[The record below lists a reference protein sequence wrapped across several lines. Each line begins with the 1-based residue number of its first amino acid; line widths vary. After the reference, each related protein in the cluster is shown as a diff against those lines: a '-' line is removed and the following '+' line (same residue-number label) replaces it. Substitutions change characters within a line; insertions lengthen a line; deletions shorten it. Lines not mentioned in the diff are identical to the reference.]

1 MALASWYIKQITV
14 GKDFFDTGIQIIFE
28 LIQDLYFL
36 PVPVEYGECCS
47 DKLEHL
53 LIRYK
58 NPKQNKNLS

>member
-1 MALASWYIKQITV
+1 MIKQITF
-14 GKDFFDTGIQIIFE
+14 GKIVFDTSIQIIFE
-28 LIQDLYFL
+28 LIQDIYFL
-36 PVPVEYGECCS
+36 PVQVEYGECCS